1 MLFKKKNKFI
11 HVAIDGPAGAG
22 KTTVGILV
30 ASKLGITYLST
41 GKIFRTYAYALKD
54 IDCHNKT
61 DVWNEIKQFKFEFID
76 GKFFVNG
83 LDVSMDIMGD
93 THSMNASLISSYP
106 FVRKKY
112 RKDLKKIIK
121 SMSLVMDG
129 RDIGTVIIP
138 QTPFKFFLTAELPVR
153 TQRRAKELHMDK
165 NTKDYAELMENIK
178 KRDHQD
184 TTRKDSPLKKAKDAV
199 LIQSDDMSA
208 EEVANFICD
217 HVNKVRETWKWKK
230 LQ

>member
-1 MLFKKKNKFI
+1 MFGRKNKYI

-30 ASKLGITYLST
+30 AGKLGITYLST
-41 GKIFRTYAYALKD
+41 GKIFRTYAYALRD
-54 IDCHNKT
+54 IDCHNKI
-61 DVWNEIKQFKFEFID
+61 DVWNEMKQFKFEFID
-76 GKFFVNG
+76 GKFFING
-83 LDVSMDIMGD
+83 LDVTMDIMGD

-106 FVRKKY
+106 FVRKQY

-129 RDIGTVIIP
+129 RDIGTVIVP
-138 QTPFKFFLTAELPVR
+138 KSPFKFFLTADIAVR
-153 TQRRAKELHMDK
+153 AERRAKELHMEK
-165 NTKDYAELMENIK
+165 GTKDYEELIENIK

-184 TTRKDSPLKKAKDAV
+184 ITRKESPLKKAKDAV
-199 LIQSDDMSA
+199 LIQSDNMTA
-208 EEVANFICD
+208 EEVADFICD
-217 HVNKVRETWKWKK
+217 RVNKTKETWKWRK